1 MKSRPPTPSNAF
13 SISAL
18 NKFATQKNIRPAKY
32 NDFKGNSIIE
42 NFVITDEFDAAIGHI
57 KAGQQILLITGQ
69 AGTGKSVFIQYLR
82 SEIKK
87 NCIVVAPTGVVVNIP
102 NHEDY
107 FSHTVQKETWECL
120 KFMYDYD
127 ENKIKT
133 ETIGT
138 YTQFPLTLAWA
149 VTIHK
154 SQGLTLDNVIIDLGS
169 GAFASGQVYVA
180 LSRCRSIDNIRL
192 KRPLLEKDVM
202 INPVVTRFYAY
213 LRTKPIEA
221 GASAPSGVSP
231 FIYIKG
237 NK

>member
-1 MKSRPPTPSNAF
+1 
-13 SISAL
+13 
-18 NKFATQKNIRPAKY
+18 
-32 NDFKGNSIIE
+32 
-42 NFVITDEFDAAIGHI
+42 
-57 KAGQQILLITGQ
+57 
-69 AGTGKSVFIQYLR
+69 
-82 SEIKK
+82 
-87 NCIVVAPTGVVVNIP
+87 
-102 NHEDY
+102 
-107 FSHTVQKETWECL
+107 
-120 KFMYDYD
+120 
-127 ENKIKT
+127 
-133 ETIGT
+133 
-138 YTQFPLTLAWA
+138 
-149 VTIHK
+149 
-154 SQGLTLDNVIIDLGS
+154 VIIDLGS